1 VLKEAVVNFAG
12 YRCGVCGQ
20 EFSPDKIRYRCDS
33 CNGPLL
39 VTYDYASLAKKV
51 TAESLAA
58 RRPGVWKYR
67 ELLPVSPSTEPV
79 SLGEGATPMHKAKTL
94 ASSIGISDLFL
105 KDEGRNPTG
114 AFKDRGSTVGMT
126 VAVER
131 GVRTVGTVSHGNMG
145 TSVAAY
151 AARAGRTCYI
161 IAPKNIV
168 SARLLYLSVYGA
180 KVIQVVGRYD
190 SMHDESLKIAEKHG
204 VLFINCDN
212 PFRTEGQK
220 TLAFEIVEDLG
231 WDFPAWIVAPASSGG
246 LVSALYKGFFE
257 LKELGIVP
265 GVPRIAVTQPE
276 DAQPIVSAFEKDA
289 ETIEPMKHESNSIVR
304 SLGNPYP
311 PSGNR
316 VLRLLRE
323 LDGTAIAVPDEETT
337 AAQRDLAR
345 MEGILAEPAGA
356 IALAGL
362 RRLIKLGKVN
372 KAKKVVL
379 IVSGFGFKDPGDA
392 DKLIDKPVTV
402 DIKDLE
408 SVIAKS

>member
-1 VLKEAVVNFAG
+1 MNFKA
-12 YRCGVCGQ
+12 YRCGVCAR
-20 EFSPDKIRYRCDS
+20 EFAPGEIRYRCNS

-39 VTYDYASLAKKV
+39 VTYDYEGLAKKV
-51 TAESLAA
+51 TVKSLAA
-58 RRPGVWKYR
+58 RRPGLWKYQ

-94 ASSIGISDLFL
+94 ASSLDLPNLFL
-105 KDEGRNPTG
+105 KDEGTNPTG
-114 AFKDRGSTVGMT
+114 SFKDRGTTVGMT

-131 GVRTVGTVSHGNMG
+131 GLRSVGTVSHGNMG

-161 IAPKNIV
+161 LAPVDIISV
-168 SARLLYLSVYGA
+168 RLLYLSAYGSN
-180 KVIQVVGRYD
+180 VIQVAGRYD
-190 SMHDESLKIAEKHG
+190 SMYDESLKIARKHG

-212 PFRTEGQK
+212 PFRIEGQK
-220 TLAFEIVEDLG
+220 TLAFEIVEGLG
-231 WDFPAWIVAPASSGG
+231 WNVPDWVVAPASSGG
-246 LVSALYKGFFE
+246 MVSALYKGFLEF
-257 LKELGIVP
+257 KQLGIVSDI
-265 GVPRIAVTQPE
+265 PRIAVAQPE
-276 DAQPIVSAFEKDA
+276 DAKPIVSAFENAA
-289 ETIEPMKHESNSIVR
+289 ETIERVNHEYTSIVR

-316 VLRLLRE
+316 VLKLLRE

-345 MEGILAEPAGA
+345 MEGVCAEPAGA

-362 RRLIKLGKVN
+362 RRLMKLGKAN
-372 KAKKVVL
+372 KDEKIVL
-379 IVSGFGFKDPGDA
+379 IISGFGFRDPGDA
-392 DKLIDKPVTV
+392 GKLLDKPVMV

-408 SVIAKS
+408 SLIAGR

>member
-1 VLKEAVVNFAG
+1 
-12 YRCGVCGQ
+12 
-20 EFSPDKIRYRCDS
+20 
-33 CNGPLL
+33 
-39 VTYDYASLAKKV
+39 
-51 TAESLAA
+51 
-58 RRPGVWKYR
+58 
-67 ELLPVSPSTEPV
+67 
-79 SLGEGATPMHKAKTL
+79 
-94 ASSIGISDLFL
+94 
-105 KDEGRNPTG
+105 
-114 AFKDRGSTVGMT
+114 
-126 VAVER
+126 
-131 GVRTVGTVSHGNMG
+131 
-145 TSVAAY
+145 
-151 AARAGRTCYI
+151 
-161 IAPKNIV
+161 
-168 SARLLYLSVYGA
+168 
-180 KVIQVVGRYD
+180 
-190 SMHDESLKIAEKHG
+190 MHDESLKIAEKHG

-408 SVIAKS
+408 SVIAKR